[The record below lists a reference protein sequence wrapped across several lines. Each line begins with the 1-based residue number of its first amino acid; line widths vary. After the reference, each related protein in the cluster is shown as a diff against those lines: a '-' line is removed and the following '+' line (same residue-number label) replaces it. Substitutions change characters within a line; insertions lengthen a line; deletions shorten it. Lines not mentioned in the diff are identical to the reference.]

1 MSLDK
6 WIKSDEKKEPKKK
19 SEKKKKEPI
28 KEEVQPK
35 TTREKPDQ
43 KKKTIESTTQKII
56 KHHLKCSKKGCNYQ
70 KTIVKKQLNEKDTI
84 CPRCKSVMK
93 TQ

>member
-6 WIKSDEKKEPKKK
+6 WIKSDEKKESKKK
-19 SEKKKKEPI
+19 SEKKKKEPV
-28 KEEVQPK
+28 KEEVQTK
-35 TTREKPDQ
+35 TTREKSDQ
-43 KKKTIESTTQKII
+43 KKKTIEPTTQKII
-56 KHHLKCSKKGCNYQ
+56 KHNLKCSKKGCNYQ

>member
-6 WIKSDEKKEPKKK
+6 WIKSDEKKESKKK

-28 KEEVQPK
+28 KEEAQPK
-35 TTREKPDQ
+35 TTRAKSKK
-43 KKKTIESTTQKII
+43 KKKTIEPTSPKII
-56 KHHLKCSKKGCNYQ
+56 KHNLKCSKKGCNYQ
-70 KTIVKKQLNEKDTI
+70 KTIVKKQLHEKDTI

-93 TQ
+93 TK